1 MALSTR
7 QLAAARLAMGRGVPS
22 NQIALAQQYGRQ
34 YGIDPRLLLAI
45 GGHETHWGT
54 LGAGRQGYTLGYG
67 ATDTGLLNQ
76 YAGVANQYRGA
87 AKTLAGWGARS
98 IGDVLAGKA
107 SRYATDPGWERGVA
121 GVYRTLGGDLAGGL
135 PTATAPTAAVVPAAA
150 TTAPTRTTAAA
161 APAPLDRG
169 AIIRQAFLGQ
179 LQGKPFSLLDLMRQL
194 REQRTAVAAGPP
206 PYSDASPPNNGP
218 EPPRT
223 PQLPRNWRKY
233 VKPGADM
240 DRAGV
245 ATNPAV
251 FDFVGK
257 IGSIYGRPLTIGTG
271 SNHPQYVKD
280 SNRVSDHWYGLA
292 ADIPMVGSDLTR
304 LGQDALIAAG
314 MSEAQ
319 ARKVS
324 SWSGGNYNGYN
335 ILFNTN
341 VGGNHYNHLHVGLG
355 RILGRPK

>member
-1 MALSTR
+1 LT
-7 QLAAARLAMGRGVPS
+7 MGRGVPS

-45 GGHETHWGT
+45 GGHETHWGS

-121 GVYRTLGGDLAGGL
+121 STYRSLGGDLAGGL
-135 PTATAPTAAVVPAAA
+135 PTAAVPTAAAPAAVA
-150 TTAPTRTTAAA
+150 AAPGAMARA

-194 REQRTAVAAGPP
+194 REQRTTAAAQPAAPAVGQAAAPT
-206 PYSDASPPNNGP
+206 A
-218 EPPRT
+218 
-223 PQLPRNWRKY
+223 
-233 VKPGADM
+233 
-240 DRAGV
+240 AGV
-245 ATNPAV
+245 APSDKGRA
-251 FDFVGK
+251 DPLKGK
-257 IGSIYGRPLTIGTG
+257 IIGRPYEGT
-271 SNHPQYVKD
+271 H
-280 SNRVSDHWYGLA
+280 
-292 ADIPMVGSDLTR
+292 ADIPNWESQRAIDVAAPFGSPVYSPFAGSIGPQFGSLGASPNSRFGGLRMHVVGPTDEAYLAHLSRFAPGIRPGRRVRPGQL
-304 LGQDALIAAG
+304 LGYSGSASG
-314 MSEAQ
+314 
-319 ARKVS
+319 VS
-324 SWSGGNYNGYN
+324 
-335 ILFNTN
+335 
-341 VGGNHYNHLHVGLG
+341 HLHEALKYGDPYSLI
-355 RILGRPK
+355 R